1 MAHLEEPTK
10 YYQELISAQF
20 PDIAYNDEASQL
32 LYKGEFLDINVE
44 TVIMSYVRDTL
55 SKQKY
60 NFNALTFENAL
71 RMVGLNR
78 RVRPIYDKLTSLRSK
93 YAGDGFI
100 RKLAATLVS
109 DDPDIEGEPAAYV
122 WLRSWMVGAVQ
133 RAIDPDHD
141 PNHVLLIIGNQDLGK
156 STWIRN
162 IGKIVPGA
170 YTDQKIEIGNKDA
183 ILNLDKIFVHELGE
197 YDMILRSKD
206 AAAVKD
212 FITKREPN
220 ERGVYEKKARK
231 IVPLT
236 SFIATTNAK
245 TPLNDPTGNR
255 RYLTL
260 RVTEVDRSYRFINI
274 DHVWAEAVHLYDQG
288 MRNELTKTQK
298 LIQAERNKQAM
309 EYNIYSDYVERFFVQ
324 TNNKSDRLRLSD
336 IYQNIQSSGASFA
349 INKPNTTGLVNALS
363 SIGIT
368 SRNTT
373 HKGVKGSYYEGIKV
387 RQLGESD
394 SGRST
399 GNFINDVEYIPT
411 SDDNEM
417 SAAMSSVVEP
427 VAALP
432 LPAPKPEPLLVAP
445 LPLLVAPLPLVQQ
458 QQPVNKYFTI
468 DEDDIPLPAPVAA
481 PADES
486 AWPRNQKYYTTK
498 RMRNGT
504 EWWAIN
510 FTDNDMNCSMHKTYQ
525 EVLNFFEGEQRKLSN
540 GVGSISLY

>member
-10 YYQELISAQF
+10 FYQELISAEF
-20 PDIAYNDEASQL
+20 PDIAYNDEANQL
-32 LYKGEFLDINVE
+32 MYKGEFLDINVE

-60 NFNALTFENAL
+60 TFNPLTFENAL

-78 RVRPIYDKLTSLRSK
+78 RVRPIYDKLTSLRGK
-93 YAGDGFI
+93 FAGEGFI

-109 DDPDIEGEPAAYV
+109 DDLDIEGEPAAYV

-141 PNHVLLIIGNQDLGK
+141 PNHVLLLIGEQDLGK

-162 IGKIVPGA
+162 IAKVVPGA
-170 YTDQKIEIGNKDA
+170 YTDQKIDIGNKDA

-236 SFIATTNAK
+236 SFIATTNVK

-260 RVTEVDRSYRFINI
+260 RVTEIDRSYRFIDI

-288 MRNELTKTQK
+288 MRNELTKSQK

-309 EYNIYSDYVERFFVQ
+309 EYNIYSDYIERFFVK
-324 TNNKSDRLRLSD
+324 TNNKSDRLRLSE
-336 IYQNIQSSGASFA
+336 IYQTIQDSGATFA
-349 INKPNTTGLVNALS
+349 MNKPNTTGLVNALS
-363 SIGIT
+363 SIGVT

-387 RQLGESD
+387 RPF
-394 SGRST
+394 GRGDDGQST
-399 GNFINDVEYIPT
+399 GNFIGDVEFVMIP
-411 SDDNEM
+411 DEDQV
-417 SAAMSSVVEP
+417 SAPPPPPPAPEPAPP
-427 VAALP
+427 VAQ
-432 LPAPKPEPLLVAP
+432 PAP
-445 LPLLVAPLPLVQQ
+445 VQQ
-458 QQPVNKYFTI
+458 QQQQPADRDPRI
-468 DEDDIPLPAPVAA
+468 DDDDILLPALVVPDDANL
-481 PADES
+481 
-486 AWPRNQKYYTTK
+486 PRSNTHYICKGLHNGKDYYFIK
-498 RMRNGT
+498 
-504 EWWAIN
+504 E
-510 FTDNDMNCSMHKTYQ
+510 
-525 EVLNFFEGEQRKLSN
+525 
-540 GVGSISLY
+540 VGSNSTISRLSDYTQILNVFKSFNRTGNASF